1 MLSEAW
7 TPLKIKFNWDASF
20 WTKQMSTLGKL
31 SYWTMPLDGSFLYIT
46 FIYAVLHTRIMSNLI
61 YTFQEENSSVFKPSK
76 IGFKVLDELRV

>member
-31 SYWTMPLDGSFLYIT
+31 KRPITMQ
-46 FIYAVLHTRIMSNLI
+46 YAETRIDDIISFILLEWR
-61 YTFQEENSSVFKPSK
+61 TFQPCQMDNFK
-76 IGFKVLDELRV
+76 